1 MCKAPSQESRRKRKD
16 LKTGHFRALT
26 SKSFCLLMLKMGR
39 VGSSSH
45 LPALTSYFLLHLC
58 PHHHRKS
65 ESRVPPTRR
74 CDVRRSSSLASL
86 RSRRGIRPPTRRST
100 AGELTHGNTTKL
112 SSTWL
117 PVTLEGT
124 EISTRVMKPN

>member
-1 MCKAPSQESRRKRKD
+1 MQGSFTGVWEEKKRSENGTFKGQIFF
-16 LKTGHFRALT
+16 TH
-26 SKSFCLLMLKMGR
+26 LLVMLLEPRG

-86 RSRRGIRPPTRRST
+86 RSRRGIHPPTRRST
-100 AGELTHGNTTKL
+100 AGKLTHANTTKL

-117 PVTLEGT
+117 PVALEGT